1 MPKHMFALH
10 GAMLFA
16 MGILMSAVSY
26 DFAITTGNV
35 AELAVAFLS
44 LPMLYF
50 GLFIIKEYEFAPHGL
65 VVRQS
70 VFRDSFVI
78 PYGSIRDV
86 RLTFIKYPATPASY
100 TLTIVHDGGAEKVGF
115 GFSIDEGF
123 LKSLS
128 DRVGG
133 HKISRAA

>member
-1 MPKHMFALH
+1 
-10 GAMLFA
+10 
-16 MGILMSAVSY
+16 MGIVMSAVSY
-26 DFAITTGNV
+26 DFAIATGNV
-35 AELAVAFLS
+35 VELAIAFLS

-50 GLFIIKEYEFAPHGL
+50 GLSIIKEYEFTPNGL

-70 VFRDSFVI
+70 IFRDSFVI

-86 RLTFIKYPATPASY
+86 RLTFFKYAATPANY
-100 TLTIVHDGGAEKVGF
+100 TLTIVHDGGSEKVGF
-115 GFSIDEGF
+115 GFSIDERF

-133 HKISRAA
+133 GRISRDA

>member
-1 MPKHMFALH
+1 
-10 GAMLFA
+10 MLFV
-16 MGILMSAVSY
+16 MGLVMSAVSY
-26 DFAITTGNV
+26 DFAITTGNAV
-35 AELAVAFLS
+35 ELAMAFLS

-50 GLFIIKEYEFAPHGL
+50 GLSIIKEYEFTPYGI

-78 PYGSIRDV
+78 PYSSIRDV
-86 RLTFIKYPATPASY
+86 RLTFYKYAATPANY
-100 TLTIVHDGGAEKVGF
+100 TLTIVHDGGSEKVGF

-128 DRVGG
+128 ERVGG
-133 HKISRAA
+133 ERISRSA

>member
-1 MPKHMFALH
+1 
-10 GAMLFA
+10 MLFL
-16 MGILMSAVSY
+16 MGLVMSAVSY
-26 DFAITTGNV
+26 DFAVATGNF
-35 AELAVAFLS
+35 AELAMAFLS

-50 GLFIIKEYEFAPHGL
+50 GLSIIKEYEFGPHGL

-70 VFRDSFVI
+70 VFRESFTI

-86 RLTFIKYPATPASY
+86 RLTFIKYAATPANY
-100 TLTIVHDGGAEKVGF
+100 TLTIVHDGGSEKVGF
-115 GFSIDEGF
+115 GFAIDEVF

-133 HKISRAA
+133 NRISRSA